1 MSPLYSMV
9 DRPVPP
15 SSLMGQHQS
24 QSRKRRLR
32 ADADD
37 ESRVPPDFIDRREA
51 EKRAGKLIAAIGKD
65 HAALVVGTLQLG
77 FSPGCWRILSAL
89 EAQAGSVPLITPE
102 LPLVSLL
109 SINCLANHGLRRAV
123 RD

>member
-37 ESRVPPDFIDRREA
+37 ESRVPLDFITRQQA
-51 EKRAGKLIAAIGKD
+51 EKRAAALIKAIGRENAKRVAD
-65 HAALVVGTLQLG
+65 ALKFG
-77 FSPGCWRILSAL
+77 FSAGAWR
-89 EAQAGSVPLITPE
+89 T
-102 LPLVSLL
+102 VSEMEKQT
-109 SINCLANHGLRRAV
+109 N
-123 RD
+123 